1 MDCPPREGV
10 AAGLWADKIAVLEN
24 CPLAVNR
31 QTVYLQVLETRVQD
45 ALGFLS
51 PAIPPVKRT
60 ADILYPPN

>member
-31 QTVYLQVLETRVQD
+31 QAVNLQVLETRVQD
-45 ALGFLS
+45 APGFLNF
-51 PAIPPVKRT
+51 AIPPAERT
-60 ADILYPPN
+60 SDNLHPPN